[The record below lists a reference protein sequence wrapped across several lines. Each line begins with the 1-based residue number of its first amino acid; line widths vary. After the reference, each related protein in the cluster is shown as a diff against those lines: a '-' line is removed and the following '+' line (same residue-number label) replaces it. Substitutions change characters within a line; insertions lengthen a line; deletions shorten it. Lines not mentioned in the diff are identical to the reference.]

1 VTATASVGGR
11 ERLRLF
17 CALRLPDDVVDE
29 LARWQV
35 EAFGRVEGVR
45 VVGREQLHV
54 TLAFL
59 GNRPAGELEAI
70 AIELRA
76 AAHAAAPATLTL
88 KGYRETRSV
97 GMLVLEDEG
106 GRATSLAVDLHERL
120 ERLGVYERERRDWLP
135 HLTVIRFRHAA
146 RPRMTIT
153 TLPELGSF
161 SPSDAAV
168 YMSTLRPSG
177 AQYSVLESVGVGR

>member
-1 VTATASVGGR
+1 VNRTGSVGGR

-17 CALRLPDDVVDE
+17 CALRLPDDVVEE
-29 LARWQV
+29 LSSWQTD
-35 EAFGRVEGVR
+35 AFGEIEGVR
-45 VVGREQLHV
+45 VLGREQLHV

-59 GNRPAGELEAI
+59 GSRPAGELA
-70 AIELRA
+70 AIETELREA
-76 AAHAAAPATLTL
+76 AFAAQPATLTV

-106 GRATSLAVDLHERL
+106 GRAAILAVDLHERL
-120 ERLGVYERERRDWLP
+120 ERLGVYERERRAWLP
-135 HLTVIRFRHAA
+135 HLTVIRFRQ
-146 RPRMTIT
+146 RPRLHPA
-153 TLPELGSF
+153 LPELGPF
-161 SPSDAAV
+161 VTSDAAV

>member
-1 VTATASVGGR
+1 VSRAASVGGR

-17 CALRLPDDVVDE
+17 CALRLPADTVEE
-29 LARWQV
+29 LSRWQA
-35 EAFGRVEGVR
+35 EAFSEAGGVR
-45 VVGREQLHV
+45 VLGREQLHV

-59 GNRPAGELEAI
+59 GSRPAGELDAI
-70 AIELRA
+70 AAELRG
-76 AAHAAAPATLTL
+76 AAHAAKPATLTV

-97 GMLVLEDEG
+97 GMLVFEDG
-106 GRATSLAVDLHERL
+106 GGHAASLAVDLHERL
-120 ERLGVYERERRDWLP
+120 ERLGVYERERRAWLP
-135 HLTVIRFRHAA
+135 HLTVIRFRQ
-146 RPRMTIT
+146 RPRLRPP
-153 TLPELGSF
+153 LPELGPF

>member
-1 VTATASVGGR
+1 MNQTASVGGR

-17 CALRLPDDVVDE
+17 CALRLPDDTVDE
-29 LARWQV
+29 LSLWQA
-35 EAFGRVEGVR
+35 EAFGRLDGVR
-45 VVGREQLHV
+45 VLGREQLHV

-59 GNRPAGELEAI
+59 GSRPAGELDSIGA
-70 AIELRA
+70 ELREA
-76 AAHAAAPATLTL
+76 ARAAEPATFTV

-106 GRATSLAVDLHERL
+106 GRAASLAVDLHERL
-120 ERLGVYERERRDWLP
+120 ERLGVYERERRAWLP
-135 HLTVIRFRHAA
+135 HLTVIRFRQ
-146 RPRMTIT
+146 RPRLRPS
-153 TLPELGSF
+153 LPEPAPF
-161 SPSDAAV
+161 TPSDAAV